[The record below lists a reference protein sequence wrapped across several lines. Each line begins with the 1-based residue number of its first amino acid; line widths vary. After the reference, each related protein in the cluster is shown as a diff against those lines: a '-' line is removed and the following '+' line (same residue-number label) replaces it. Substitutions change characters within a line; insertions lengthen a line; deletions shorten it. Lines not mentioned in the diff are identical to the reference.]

1 MPAPCR
7 GRRFQANSF
16 STNGLELGAAPTIVR
31 AMIRQLSFA
40 AAAFAATAAVAQ
52 SGDPYIWLE
61 DINGARPLAQVKQ
74 WNAEAAAK
82 LTAVPGYEEHRARAL
97 AILNNPVNLVL
108 PDEVIGDQVLNHWI
122 DVNNPRGVWRV
133 ASYDSFVSGK
143 PQWRTLIDVDAL
155 GKAEGKS
162 WVWHGADCLAPEYR
176 RCLVSLSPGGGDA
189 DVVREFDL
197 ATGEFVAG
205 GFEIPLSKNSA
216 GWIDEDTLLVGRA
229 VEGSQT
235 VSGYPIKLVEWKRGT
250 PLDSAPVVATG
261 AINDISMNAD
271 QIGNADTRYPMIIR
285 SISYFDARRSVR
297 AADGRWTELPVP
309 VDADIMGLVGDRLVL
324 RLDQPVAGHPPG
336 ALVAYD
342 FAAILAGS
350 KPAPKL
356 ILAPGPKQAIEEVS
370 TTDNL
375 LWVKLLEDVSGKLV
389 ALRPAPGG
397 RWAEQRTA
405 LPDSSTVAIA
415 ATADKRDEALV
426 TVENFITPTRLVRVA
441 ASVGPRVVQ
450 SLPAQ
455 FDSAN
460 MSVTQYFAASKDGTK
475 VPYFVV
481 RRKDATAPA
490 GALVHAYGGFNAAQ
504 TPTYLT
510 AQPYRSGPLGLFL
523 VEDGQVYVLANI
535 RGGGEY
541 GPAWH
546 RGALL
551 EKRQNSFD
559 DLEAVVRDVMARGI
573 ARRDSVAISGRSN
586 GGVLVGAALNQ
597 NPDLYAASIVGSPLF
612 DMQRYSKL
620 LAGASWIS
628 EYGDPDK
635 PEDWAF
641 MKLYS
646 PYQNVRPGVRYP
658 PMFLYLSTQDDR
670 VHPGHAR
677 KWKALMEANDNP
689 VYYHEYLEGGHSVG
703 ADRAEDAVR
712 AAMEWA
718 FLKTV
723 LPAQAES
730 AIPVGQPPVERGR

>member
-1 MPAPCR
+1 MLMHR
-7 GRRFQANSF
+7 SF
-16 STNGLELGAAPTIVR
+16 LAL
-31 AMIRQLSFA
+31 
-40 AAAFAATAAVAQ
+40 AATVATVAVAQ
-52 SGDPYIWLE
+52 TADPYIWLE
-61 DINGARPLAQVKQ
+61 EINGPRPLEQVKK
-74 WNAEAAAK
+74 WNAEAEAE
-82 LTAVPGYEEHRARAL
+82 LTRVPGYEEHRQRAL
-97 AILNNPVNLVL
+97 AILNNPANLVV
-108 PDEVIGDQVLNHWI
+108 PDAVIGDQVLNHWI
-122 DVNNPRGVWRV
+122 DANNPRGIWRV
-133 ASYDSFVSGK
+133 ASYQSFVSGQ

-197 ATGEFVAG
+197 QAGKFVAG
-205 GFEIPLSKNSA
+205 GFEVPLSKNSA
-216 GWIDEDTLLVGRA
+216 GWIDQDTLLVGRA

-235 VSGYPIKLVEWKRGT
+235 KSGYPIKLVEWKRGSA
-250 PLDSAPVVATG
+250 LDAARVVATG
-261 AINDISMNAD
+261 EINDISMNAGE
-271 QIGNADTRYPMIIR
+271 IGNADTRYPMIIR

-297 AADGRWTELPVP
+297 AADGRWVELPVP
-309 VDADIMGLVGDRLVL
+309 VDSDIMGLVGDRLVV
-324 RLDQPVAGHPPG
+324 RLDQAVGAHPSG

-342 FAAILAGS
+342 FAAILGGA
-350 KPAPKL
+350 KPAPEL

-375 LWVKLLEDVSGKLV
+375 LWVKLLEDVSGKLL
-389 ALRPAPGG
+389 ALRRDADG
-397 RWAEQRTA
+397 RWTEQRMA
-405 LPDSSTVAIA
+405 LPANSTLAIA

-441 ASVGPRVVQ
+441 SSGAPQTVQ

-460 MSVTQYFAASKDGTK
+460 MYVTQYFATSKDGTK

-481 RRKDATAPA
+481 RRKDATAAA

-523 VEDGQVYVLANI
+523 VEDGQAYVLANI

-541 GPAWH
+541 GPGWH
-546 RGALL
+546 RGALR

-559 DLEAVVRDVMARGI
+559 DLEAVARDLMARGI

-646 PYQNVRPGVRYP
+646 PYQNVRRDVRYP

-677 KWKALMEANDNP
+677 KWKALNDALGNK

-712 AAMEWA
+712 AALEWA

-723 LPAQAES
+723 LPAQSES
-730 AIPVGQPPVERGR
+730 ATPVNRSQRGERGR

>member
-1 MPAPCR
+1 
-7 GRRFQANSF
+7 
-16 STNGLELGAAPTIVR
+16 
-31 AMIRQLSFA
+31 MIKHLVLA
-40 AAAFAATAAVAQ
+40 LAATAATAAFAQ
-52 SGDPYIWLE
+52 TADPYIWLE
-61 DINGARPLAQVKQ
+61 EINGARPLEQVKK
-74 WNAEAAAK
+74 WNAEAEAE
-82 LTAVPGYEEHRARAL
+82 LTRVPGYEEHRQRAL
-97 AILNNPVNLVL
+97 AILNNPANLVV
-108 PDEVIGDQVLNHWI
+108 PDAVIGDQVLNHWI
-122 DVNNPRGVWRV
+122 DAKNPRGIWRV
-133 ASYDSFVSGK
+133 ASYQSFVSGQ

-162 WVWHGADCLAPEYR
+162 WVWHGADCLAPDYR

-197 ATGEFVAG
+197 QTGKFVTG
-205 GFEIPLSKNSA
+205 GFEVPLSKNSA
-216 GWIDEDTLLVGRA
+216 GWVDENTLLVGRA

-235 VSGYPIKLVEWKRGT
+235 KSGYPIKLVEWRRGT
-250 PLDSAPVVATG
+250 ALDSGPVVATG
-261 AINDISMNAD
+261 QADDISMNAGE
-271 QIGNADTRYPMIIR
+271 IGNADTRFPMIIR

-297 AADGRWTELPVP
+297 APDGRWVELPVP
-309 VDADIMGLVGDRLVL
+309 VDSDIMGLVGDRLVV
-324 RLDQPVAGHPPG
+324 RLDQAVGAHPSG

-350 KPAPKL
+350 KPAPEPV
-356 ILAPGPKQAIEEVS
+356 LAPGPKQAIEEVS

-375 LWVKLLEDVSGKLV
+375 VWVKLLEDVSGKLV
-389 ALRPAPGG
+389 ALRRTPDG
-397 RWAEQRTA
+397 RWTEQRTA
-405 LPDSSTVAIA
+405 LPDNSTLAIA

-441 ASVGPRVVQ
+441 SSGAPQTVQ

-460 MSVTQYFAASKDGTK
+460 LSVTQYFATSKDGTK

-481 RRKDATAPA
+481 RRKDVTAPT

-523 VEDGQVYVLANI
+523 VEDGQAYVLANI

-541 GPAWH
+541 GPGWH
-546 RGALL
+546 RGALR

-559 DLEAVVRDVMARGI
+559 DLEAVARDLMARGI

-641 MKLYS
+641 MRLYS
-646 PYQNVRPGVRYP
+646 PYQNVRRDVRYP

-677 KWKALMEANDNP
+677 KWKALHDALGNK

-712 AAMEWA
+712 AALEWA

-723 LPAQAES
+723 LPSQGGAAPAAAAQRK
-730 AIPVGQPPVERGR
+730 GERGRR

>member
-1 MPAPCR
+1 
-7 GRRFQANSF
+7 
-16 STNGLELGAAPTIVR
+16 
-31 AMIRQLSFA
+31 MIKQLSFA
-40 AAAFAATAAVAQ
+40 LLAFAATAAFAQVA
-52 SGDPYIWLE
+52 DPYIWLE
-61 DINGARPLAQVKQ
+61 EVNGARPLEQVKK
-74 WNAEAAAK
+74 WNAEATAE
-82 LTAVPGYEEHRARAL
+82 LTAVPGYEEHRQRAL
-97 AILNNPVNLVL
+97 AILNNPGNIVA
-108 PDEVIGDQVLNHWI
+108 PDAVIGDQVLNHWI
-122 DVNNPRGVWRV
+122 DANNPRGVWRV

-162 WVWHGADCLAPEYR
+162 WVWHGADCLAPDYR

-197 ATGEFVAG
+197 QTGRFVAG
-205 GFEIPLSKNSA
+205 GFEVPLSKNSA
-216 GWIDEDTLLVGRA
+216 GWVDQDTLLVGRA
-229 VEGSQT
+229 AEGSQT

-250 PLDSAPVVATG
+250 SLDSSPVVATG
-261 AINDISMNAD
+261 AADDISMNAAE
-271 QIGNADTRYPMIIR
+271 IGNADARFPMIIR
-285 SISYFDARRSVR
+285 SINYFDARRQVR
-297 AADGRWTELPVP
+297 RADGRWVELPVP

-324 RLDQPVAGHPPG
+324 RLDQPVAGHPSG

-342 FAAILAGS
+342 FAAILNGA
-350 KPAPKL
+350 KPAPEL
-356 ILAPGPKQAIEEVS
+356 VLAAGPKQAIEEVS
-370 TTDNL
+370 TTDNR

-389 ALRPAPGG
+389 AMRRDANG
-397 RWAEQRTA
+397 RWVQDRMTVPAN
-405 LPDSSTVAIA
+405 STVGIL
-415 ATADKRDEALV
+415 ATADKRDEILV
-426 TVENFITPTRLVRVA
+426 NVENFITSTSLVRVSA
-441 ASVGPRVVQ
+441 AGQSSTVQ
-450 SLPAQ
+450 SLPAL

-460 MSVTQYFAASKDGTK
+460 MSVTQYFATSKDGIR

-490 GALVHAYGGFNAAQ
+490 GALIHAYGGFNAAQ

-510 AQPYRSGPLGLFL
+510 AQPYRSGPLGLYL
-523 VEDGQVYVLANI
+523 VEDGQAYILANI

-559 DLEAVVRDVMARGI
+559 DLDAVARDVMARGI

-586 GGVLVGAALNQ
+586 GGVLVGAAINQ
-597 NPDLYAASIVGSPLF
+597 NPDLYAATIVGSPLF
-612 DMQRYSKL
+612 DMKRYSKL

-635 PEDWAF
+635 PADWAF

-646 PYQNVRPGVRYP
+646 PYQNVRREVRYP

-677 KWKALMEANDNP
+677 KWKALNEALGNK

-723 LPAQAES
+723 LPAQSES
-730 AIPVGQPPVERGR
+730 ATPVNQRKGERGR

>member
-1 MPAPCR
+1 M
-7 GRRFQANSF
+7 
-16 STNGLELGAAPTIVR
+16 
-31 AMIRQLSFA
+31 
-40 AAAFAATAAVAQ
+40 
-52 SGDPYIWLE
+52 
-61 DINGARPLAQVKQ
+61 
-74 WNAEAAAK
+74 
-82 LTAVPGYEEHRARAL
+82 
-97 AILNNPVNLVL
+97 
-108 PDEVIGDQVLNHWI
+108 LNHWI
-122 DVNNPRGVWRV
+122 DANNPRGVWRV
-133 ASYDSFVSGK
+133 ASYDSFISGK

-162 WVWHGADCLAPEYR
+162 WVWHGADCLAPAYR
-176 RCLVSLSPGGGDA
+176 RCLVALSPGGGDA
-189 DVVREFDL
+189 DVIREFDL
-197 ATGEFVAG
+197 QTGKFVAG
-205 GFEIPLSKNSA
+205 GFEVPLSKNSA
-216 GWIDEDTLLVGRA
+216 GWVDENTLLVGRA
-229 VEGSQT
+229 AKGSQT
-235 VSGYPIKLVEWKRGT
+235 VSGYPINLVEWKRGT

-261 AINDISMNAD
+261 EASDIGMSAD
-271 QIGNADTRYPMIIR
+271 QIGNADTRYPMIFR
-285 SISYFDARRSVR
+285 TISYFDSRRQVR
-297 AADGRWTELPVP
+297 RPDGRWVELPVP
-309 VDADIMGLVGDRLVL
+309 VDADIMGLVGNSLVL
-324 RLDQPVAGHPPG
+324 RLDKAVAGHPSG

-342 FAAILAGS
+342 FAAILNGAR
-350 KPAPKL
+350 PAPEL
-356 ILAPGPKQAIEEVS
+356 VLAPGPKQAIEQVD
-370 TTDNL
+370 TTDNR

-389 ALRPAPGG
+389 ALRRDAGG
-397 RWAEQRTA
+397 RWVEDRMN
-405 LPDSSTVAIA
+405 LPANSTVGML
-415 ATADKRDEALV
+415 ATADKRDEILV
-426 TVENFITPTRLVRVA
+426 NVENFITPTSLVRVTA
-441 ASVGPRVVQ
+441 AGQASTVQ
-450 SLPAQ
+450 SLPAL

-460 MSVTQYFAASKDGTK
+460 MSVTQHFASSKDGTK

-481 RRKDATAPA
+481 RRRDAAVPA
-490 GALVHAYGGFNAAQ
+490 GALIHAYGGFNAAQ

-523 VEDGQVYVLANI
+523 VEDGQAYILANI

-559 DLEAVVRDVMARGI
+559 DLEAVARDVMARGI

-586 GGVLVGAALNQ
+586 GGVLVGAAINQ
-597 NPDLYAASIVGSPLF
+597 NPDLYAATIVGSPLF

-635 PEDWAF
+635 PADWAF

-646 PYQNVRPGVRYP
+646 PYQNVRRDVRYP

-670 VHPGHAR
+670 VNPGHAR
-677 KWKALMEANDNP
+677 KWKALNDQLGNK

-723 LPAQAES
+723 LPAQSGS
-730 AIPVGQPPVERGR
+730 ATPVNQRKGERGR

>member
-1 MPAPCR
+1 
-7 GRRFQANSF
+7 
-16 STNGLELGAAPTIVR
+16 
-31 AMIRQLSFA
+31 MIKQLSLA
-40 AAAFAATAAVAQ
+40 VAAFAATAAFAQ
-52 SGDPYIWLE
+52 ASDPYIWLE
-61 DINGARPLAQVKQ
+61 DVNGAKPLEQVRK
-74 WNAEAAAK
+74 WNAEAAAE
-82 LTAVPGYEEHRARAL
+82 LTAVPGYEEHRQRAL
-97 AILNNPVNLVL
+97 AILNNPGNIVA
-108 PDEVIGDQVLNHWI
+108 PDAVIGDQVLNHWI
-122 DVNNPRGVWRV
+122 DANNPRGVWRV
-133 ASYDSFVSGK
+133 ASYDSFVSGR

-162 WVWHGADCLAPEYR
+162 WVWHGADCLSPEYR

-197 ATGEFVAG
+197 QTGKFVAG
-205 GFEIPLSKNSA
+205 GFEVPLSKNSA
-216 GWIDEDTLLVGRA
+216 GWVDENTLLVGRA
-229 VEGSQT
+229 AEGSQT

-250 PLDSAPVVATG
+250 PLDAAPVVATG
-261 AINDISMNAD
+261 ELNDIGMNAGEL
-271 QIGNADTRYPMIIR
+271 GNADERFPMTIR
-285 SISYFDARRSVR
+285 SISYFDYRRQVR
-297 AADGRWTELPVP
+297 RPDGRWVELPVP
-309 VDADIMGLVGDRLVL
+309 VDADIMGLLGDRLVL
-324 RLDQPVAGHPPG
+324 RLDKPVAGHPSG

-342 FAAILAGS
+342 FAAMLGGAR
-350 KPAPKL
+350 PAPEL
-356 ILAPGPKQAIEEVS
+356 VLAPGPEQAIEEVS
-370 TTDNL
+370 TTDNR
-375 LWVKLLEDVSGKLV
+375 LWVKLLDDVSGKLV
-389 ALRPAPGG
+389 ALRRDAGG
-397 RWAEQRTA
+397 RWVQDAMN
-405 LPDSSTVAIA
+405 LPANSTVAVA

-426 TVENFITPTRLVRVA
+426 TVENFITPTSLVRVNA
-441 ASVGPRVVQ
+441 AGQATTIQ
-450 SLPAQ
+450 SLPAL

-460 MSVTQYFAASKDGTK
+460 MSVTQYFAVSKDGTK

-481 RRKDATAPA
+481 RRKDASAPA
-490 GALVHAYGGFNAAQ
+490 GAVIHAYGGFNAAQ

-523 VEDGQVYVLANI
+523 VEDGQAYILANI

-559 DLEAVVRDVMARGI
+559 DLEAVARDVMARGI

-586 GGVLVGAALNQ
+586 GGVLVGAAINQ
-597 NPDLYAASIVGSPLF
+597 NPDLYAATIVGSPLF

-635 PEDWAF
+635 PSDWAF

-646 PYQNVRPGVRYP
+646 PYQNVRRDVRYP

-677 KWKALMEANDNP
+677 KWKALNDALGNK

-723 LPAQAES
+723 LPAQSES
-730 AIPVGQPPVERGR
+730 ATPVNQRKGERGR

>member
-1 MPAPCR
+1 MRSRSSTIPA
-7 GRRFQANSF
+7 NIV
-16 STNGLELGAAPTIVR
+16 AP
-31 AMIRQLSFA
+31 
-40 AAAFAATAAVAQ
+40 
-52 SGDPYIWLE
+52 D
-61 DINGARPLAQVKQ
+61 DI
-74 WNAEAAAK
+74 
-82 LTAVPGYEEHRARAL
+82 
-97 AILNNPVNLVL
+97 
-108 PDEVIGDQVLNHWI
+108 IGDQVLNHWI
-122 DVNNPRGVWRV
+122 DANNPRGVWRV
-133 ASYDSFVSGK
+133 ASYDSFVSGR

-197 ATGEFVAG
+197 QTGKFVPG
-205 GFEIPLSKNSA
+205 GFEVPLSKNSA
-216 GWIDEDTLLVGRA
+216 GWVDENTLLVGRA
-229 VEGSQT
+229 SEGSQT

-261 AINDISMNAD
+261 QTNDISMNAD
-271 QIGNADTRYPMIIR
+271 QIGNANARYPMIVR
-285 SISYFDARRSVR
+285 AISYFDTRRQVR
-297 AADGRWTELPVP
+297 RPNGGWVELPLP

-324 RLDQPVAGHPPG
+324 RLDQAVGGHPSG

-342 FAAILAGS
+342 WNALLGGAR
-350 KPAPKL
+350 PAPEL
-356 ILAPGPKQAIEEVS
+356 VLAPGPKQAIEQVS
-370 TTDNL
+370 TTDNR
-375 LWVKLLEDVSGKLV
+375 LWVKMLEDVSGKLI
-389 ALRPAPGG
+389 ALRRDASG
-397 RWAEQRTA
+397 RWVQDRMT
-405 LPDSSTVAIA
+405 LPANSTVGIL
-415 ATADKRDEALV
+415 ATADKRDEILV
-426 TVENFITPTRLVRVA
+426 NVENFITPTSLVRVTA
-441 ASVGPRVVQ
+441 AGQATTIQ
-450 SLPAQ
+450 SLPAL
-455 FDSAN
+455 FDSSN
-460 MSVTQYFAASKDGTK
+460 MSVTQYFAASKDGTQ

-481 RRKDATAPA
+481 RRKDAAVPA
-490 GALVHAYGGFNAAQ
+490 GALIHAYGGFNAAQ

-523 VEDGQVYVLANI
+523 VEDGQAYVLANI

-541 GPAWH
+541 GPEWH

-559 DLEAVVRDVMARGI
+559 DLAAVARDVVARGI

-586 GGVLVGAALNQ
+586 GGVLVGAAINQ
-597 NPDLYAASIVGSPLF
+597 NPDLYAATIVGSPLF

-635 PEDWAF
+635 PADWAF

-646 PYQNVRPGVRYP
+646 PYQNVRKGVRYP

-677 KWKALMEANDNP
+677 KWKALNDALGNK

-723 LPAQAES
+723 LPAQSES
-730 AIPVGQPPVERGR
+730 AAPVNRPKGERGRR